1 MIHATSSELRMELPA
16 SPAASGLARTL
27 VEQRLAKWDILGIRD
42 DVLLVVA
49 EFVTNACAETPFK
62 AIAINLI
69 REPASVLVEVWDGG
83 AGRPRLRAQSPLT
96 LDALD
101 AVPDEAHWDHGG
113 GWGLP
118 LVQALSTACGTRE
131 DPAGGKWVWSRL
143 ATPAPRVPSDPG
155 TSRPSRA

>member
-27 VEQRLAKWDILGIRD
+27 VEQRLIKWDILDIRG
-42 DVLLVVA
+42 DVLLVVT

-62 AIAINLI
+62 AIVVRLV
-69 REPASVLVEVWDGG
+69 REPGSLLVEVWDGG
-83 AGRPRLRAQSPLT
+83 AGRPRRRDRAPLT

-101 AVPDEAHWDHGG
+101 AVADEAHWDHGG

-131 DPAGGKWVWSRL
+131 DPGGGKWVWATL
-143 ATPAPRVPSDPG
+143 AIPAS
-155 TSRPSRA
+155 